1 MKLGQKITLSLL
13 LIAFSATMVSFLIIN
28 RTESATSMNTRVSQA
43 IVDNSLTSILIK
55 ALPEK
60 RVNKLGGNLANY
72 SRFQIKH
79 ITSGSLLLEDFFTT
93 GLLGLKE
100 GVDISSLASGTYNV
114 FLKGHSHL
122 TKKLADL
129 SITSENTQ
137 IDFSN
142 GGIQYLLAGDVNGV
156 ILGDDVV
163 NAIDLSILINDLD
176 SFDLRTDL
184 NRDNTV
190 NALDLSI
197 LITNLD
203 RHGDA

>member
-1 MKLGQKITLSLL
+1 MKLGQKITFSLL
-13 LIAFSATMVSFLIIN
+13 LIVFSATMASLVNIN
-28 RTESATSMNTRVSQA
+28 HTKSATSMKTSISQG
-43 IVDNSLTSILIK
+43 IIDNSLTSINIK

-60 RVNKLGGNLANY
+60 RVNKIGGNLANY
-72 SRFQIKH
+72 SRLQIKN
-79 ITSGSLLLEDFFTT
+79 IPSGSVLLENFFTT
-93 GLLGLKE
+93 GPLGLKD
-100 GVDISSLASGTYNV
+100 GVNISTLSSGTYDV

-122 TKKLADL
+122 TKKLTAL
-129 SITSENTQ
+129 SITSENTE

-142 GGIQYLLAGDVNGV
+142 SGTQYLLAGDVNGL

-176 SFDLRTDL
+176 TFDLRTDL

-203 RHGDA
+203 RHGDV